1 MKRKADDAYAPTPEQ
16 LAAYMDGELDPASR
30 ARVAAWL
37 CAHPAA
43 AAELHSLRQ
52 LESLWRETAPPAPP
66 QATWD
71 ALLDR
76 VVSAAGR
83 RSPAEAFEAGEPI
96 VASGRAVPRSR
107 TGGWRWQLRMA
118 GTAAALLL
126 AALWL
131 DRPSTPQATQ
141 PPAVVAVA
149 PVLRVAGDDD
159 VEIMSMEA
167 DDVGLLV
174 VGEPPMRGPFILVA
188 MGDIVLE
195 NLAPDPQDGMMPI
208 TPGMNPTTPNNING
222 PMILAPLGVASN
234 R

>member
-1 MKRKADDAYAPTPEQ
+1 MKRKADDANAPSPEQ
-16 LAAYMDGELDPASR
+16 LAAYLDGELDPASR

-52 LESLWRETAPPAPP
+52 LESLWRETTPATPP
-66 QATWD
+66 QPTWD

-83 RSPAEAFEAGEPI
+83 RSSAEAFEAGEPI
-96 VASGRAVPRSR
+96 VASGPALARSR
-107 TGGWRWQLRMA
+107 SGGWRWHLRMA

-126 AALWL
+126 AALWMY
-131 DRPSTPQATQ
+131 RPSSPQATA
-141 PPAVVAVA
+141 PPPVVAVA

-159 VEIMSMEA
+159 VEIISMDA
-167 DDVGLLV
+167 TDIGLLV
-174 VGEPPMRGPFILVA
+174 VGEPPMRGPFLLAAPGDVVLV
-188 MGDIVLE
+188 
-195 NLAPDPQDGMMPI
+195 NLAPDPEDGMMPI
-208 TPGMNPTTPNNING
+208 TGGMKTTIPNNLDG
-222 PMILAPLGVASN
+222 PMILAPLASN